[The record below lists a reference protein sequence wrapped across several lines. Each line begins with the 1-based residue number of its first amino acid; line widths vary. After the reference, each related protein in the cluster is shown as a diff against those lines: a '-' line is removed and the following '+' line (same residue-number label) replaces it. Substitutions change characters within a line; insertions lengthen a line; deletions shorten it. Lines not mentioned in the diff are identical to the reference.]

1 MKNSVTLLALEEG
14 RLTQKMGDGRVVEKG
29 VGCVLCDDS
38 EVDLEE
44 EKGREEDIALGF
56 LRFDQKDEWHVV
68 DDRVDGHDR

>member
-14 RLTQKMGDGRVVEKG
+14 RLTQKMGDGRAVEKG